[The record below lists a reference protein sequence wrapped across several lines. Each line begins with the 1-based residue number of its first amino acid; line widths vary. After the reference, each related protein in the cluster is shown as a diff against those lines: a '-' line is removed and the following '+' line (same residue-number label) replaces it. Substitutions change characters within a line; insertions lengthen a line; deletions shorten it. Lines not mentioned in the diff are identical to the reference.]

1 MLRRGEHPGLAAR
14 DRLHAVA
21 ARQRCGT
28 RYWLI
33 RVGLDLPTNGEL
45 ARHPAGRQGKAVQD
59 RPACSAFSEGSD
71 DD

>member
-14 DRLHAVA
+14 DRLHAYAV
-21 ARQRCGT
+21 RHWCGT
-28 RYWLI
+28 RCGLI

-45 ARHPAGRQGKAVQD
+45 ARHPAARQGKAVQD